1 MQQDRRPSQN
11 QLYYHNHQQLQQE
24 GLPQGNQTQQ
34 QRRASHREKNL
45 LAMQARQREQK
56 LLESQ
61 QAQLSSCLN
70 FSQEQCQRD
79 YAESFNDANQRRLI
93 QPPRLQNEILVHQQH
108 ANAVSAGMKVNNT
121 DINNSVSNPLA
132 MFGVQNHYNPTSK
145 KRSQKAYQENKNQ
158 GTAASEPNHT
168 ISSPLVSPYKKQRH
182 HAASSL
188 TNSYPTDETET
199 APKPK
204 TPLNNTSKSGDK
216 AQRNHITSSSMT
228 NEQILHATK
237 QLSTEERIVFASKQL
252 LGNRKN
258 GFSRVKTMQRMKR
271 TRVRQIVSNEELDEE
286 QLKKKTFNSRFGKKL
301 CSEMKQGL
309 QYTNLMTEVLK
320 SIIADIDPDN
330 VLLSIPLPTILDPAS
345 SERSTEKLSQSNSSS
360 ADQNEDYMSSI
371 NDDGGKK

>member
-1 MQQDRRPSQN
+1 MQQDRHHSQN

-24 GLPQGNQTQQ
+24 GLPQGNQIQQ
-34 QRRASHREKNL
+34 QRRASQREKNL
-45 LAMQARQREQK
+45 LAMQARKREQQ

-61 QAQLSSCLN
+61 QAQLSLCPN
-70 FSQEQCQRD
+70 FSQDQSQRD

-108 ANAVSAGMKVNNT
+108 ANAVSTGMKVNNM

-199 APKPK
+199 AIKPK
-204 TPLNNTSKSGDK
+204 TPLNNSTKSGDK

-330 VLLSIPLPTILDPAS
+330 VLLSIPLPTILDLAS

-360 ADQNEDYMSSI
+360 ADQNEDFKS
-371 NDDGGKK
+371 